1 MPLVEV
7 SQVSLIILYFGA
19 IMNLNPFSN
28 KQVRSLSLATGL
40 LLTAATFSASATSP
54 VKPDQ
59 TVQPM
64 INAQVYSATDYVPQ
78 EASKM
83 FPAPKEG
90 QIQHILTLNTL
101 DNEADYMLEIQI
113 GQTKMVDCNKH
124 GLAGELKQL
133 SVEGWGYNYY
143 QVDSINEGPST
154 MMACFDKA
162 LTEQFLPIQGS
173 LKIAYDSRLPKVIYL
188 PENSQVRY
196 RVWKVEAP
204 FAYSGAKAK

>member
-1 MPLVEV
+1 MT
-7 SQVSLIILYFGA
+7 FNA
-19 IMNLNPFSN
+19 ISN
-28 KQVRSLSLATGL
+28 KRVRVLTLASGF
-40 LLTAATFSASATSP
+40 LLTAATFSANATSP
-54 VKPDQ
+54 VKPDEM
-59 TVQPM
+59 VQPM
-64 INAQVYSATDYVPQ
+64 INAQAYSATNYVSA

-90 QIQHILTLNTL
+90 QVQHILTLDTL
-101 DNEADYMLEIQI
+101 DNEADYMLEIQV

-124 GLAGELKQL
+124 GLTGELKQL
-133 SVEGWGYNYY
+133 SVKGWGYNYY

-173 LKIAYDSRLPKVIYL
+173 LKIPYDSRLPKVIYL

-196 RVWKVEAP
+196 RVWKVDAP
-204 FAYSGAKAK
+204 FAYSGTKAK

>member
-1 MPLVEV
+1 MIFN
-7 SQVSLIILYFGA
+7 SI
-19 IMNLNPFSN
+19 SN
-28 KQVRSLSLATGL
+28 KKIRIFTLASSL
-40 LLTAATFSASATSP
+40 LLAAATFSASATSP
-54 VKPDQ
+54 VKPSE
-59 TVQPM
+59 VIQPM
-64 INAQVYSATDYVPQ
+64 IKAQAYSAANYVSQ
-78 EASKM
+78 ETSKM

-90 QIQHILTLNTL
+90 QVQHILTLDSL

-124 GLAGELKQL
+124 GLTGELKQL
-133 SVEGWGYNYY
+133 SIKGWGYNYY

-173 LKIAYDSRLPKVIYL
+173 LKIPYDSRLPKVIYL

-196 RVWKVEAP
+196 RVWKVDAP
-204 FAYSGAKAK
+204 FAYSGTKAK

>member
-1 MPLVEV
+1 MIFN
-7 SQVSLIILYFGA
+7 S
-19 IMNLNPFSN
+19 FSN
-28 KQVRSLSLATGL
+28 NKVRIFTLASGL
-40 LLTAATFSASATSP
+40 LLTAATFSVSATSP
-54 VKPDQ
+54 VKPDEM
-59 TVQPM
+59 VQPM
-64 INAQVYSATDYVPQ
+64 IKAQAYSATNYVSQ

-90 QIQHILTLNTL
+90 QVQHILTLDTL

-124 GLAGELKQL
+124 GLTGELKQF
-133 SVEGWGYNYY
+133 SVKGWGYNYY
-143 QVDSINEGPST
+143 QVDTINEGPST

-173 LKIAYDSRLPKVIYL
+173 LKIPYDSRLPKVIYL

-196 RVWKVEAP
+196 RVWKVDAP
-204 FAYSGAKAK
+204 FAYSGSKAK